1 MSTFWR
7 KKALVVFNPADKY
20 LVIIDYAYMGH
31 ALIRKYVEL
40 EVKKI
45 IGLVHTHVW
54 ARPKFNFLL
63 NNWIL

>member
-45 IGLVHTHVW
+45 IGLVHTIDYYRLEINGL
-54 ARPKFNFLL
+54 ARL
-63 NNWIL
+63 